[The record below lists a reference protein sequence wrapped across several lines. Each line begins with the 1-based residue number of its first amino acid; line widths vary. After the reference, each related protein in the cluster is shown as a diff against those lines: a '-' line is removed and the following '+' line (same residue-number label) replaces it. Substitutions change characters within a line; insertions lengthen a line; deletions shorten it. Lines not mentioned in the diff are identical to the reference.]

1 MSAQKVRKSAF
12 LRYRYK
18 FYGYQSRQ
26 YRALT
31 QPLPIRQLML
41 MTKIA
46 DCGSLKQVA
55 AGIRM
60 SQSCATKALPE
71 IKDILEQQ
79 LVNHINR
86 GMHTPRLRNTL
97 FVMKGPF

>member
-1 MSAQKVRKSAF
+1 MVRKSAF

-46 DCGSLKQVA
+46 DCGSPKQVA

-60 SQSCATKALPE
+60 SQSCATKTFQE

-79 LVNHINR
+79 LFTSTNR
-86 GMHTPRLRNTL
+86 GMHALSLRNTL
-97 FVMKGPF
+97 FVMRGSF